1 MNPCTPARQLSER
14 HAGWSCAACQVPLRT
29 VDLVRECTRCGAP
42 QHDACWSRVGACQ
55 AYECRPAAG
64 ADASAAPA
72 IKIEAREIKDVHVE
86 TIETPAGVG
95 HGKVLLARYVPRTTS
110 RAAIVSFVLGVLAV
124 PGFGVTAI
132 PAVVVGAI
140 ALAGIVGNRSRK
152 GALWAGLGLG
162 LGLLATAGWIVFLA
176 LHHWN
181 KGQGSIPR
189 RLEGHASIEGATPE
203 VRAALERNVLVTLS
217 GRLGSGIVIGEDS
230 SRYLVLTNRHVVDA
244 GFDDTPDENFRDP
257 GGIQVQYHNGVTTSA
272 IVEWTAPH
280 GVDLVR
286 LSCRKEGVT
295 VTPAT
300 IDLAKVPRIGEKVF
314 AVGNP
319 EGLDWTYTQGYVS
332 AFRTTPVGG
341 YTVDL
346 IQTQTPLNPGN
357 SGGGL
362 YDEAGNLVG
371 VNTLGGAMHGLE
383 GLNFAISIKTY
394 RALVD
399 EGK

>member
-14 HAGWSCAACQVPLRT
+14 HAGWTCAACQVPLRA

-55 AYECRPAAG
+55 AYECGTAAAAPG
-64 ADASAAPA
+64 GAPA
-72 IKIEAREIKDVHVE
+72 IKIDASEIKDVHVE
-86 TIETPAGVG
+86 TLETPAGVG
-95 HGKVLLARYVPRTTS
+95 QGKVLLARYVHRTTS
-110 RAAIVSFVLGVLAV
+110 RAAIVAFVLGVLAV

-132 PAVVVGAI
+132 PAVVVGSI
-140 ALAGIVGNRSRK
+140 ALAGVVGNRTRK

-162 LGLLATAGWIVFLA
+162 LGLLAAVGWIVFLA
-176 LHHWN
+176 FHFWN
-181 KGQGSIPR
+181 KGPGQLPR
-189 RLEGHASIEGATPE
+189 RLEGHASLEGATPE
-203 VRAALERNVLVTLS
+203 VRAALERNVLVTLT
-217 GRLGSGIVIGEDS
+217 GRLGSGIVVGEDS

-244 GFDDTPDENFRDP
+244 GFEDSSDKAFRDP

-295 VTPAT
+295 VTTAPIDPAKT
-300 IDLAKVPRIGEKVF
+300 PRIGEEVF

-319 EGLDWTYTQGYVS
+319 EGLDWTYTRGYVS
-332 AFRTTPVGG
+332 AFRTMPVGG
-341 YTVDL
+341 FTVDL

-362 YDEAGNLVG
+362 YDAAGNLVG

-394 RALVD
+394 RTLVD